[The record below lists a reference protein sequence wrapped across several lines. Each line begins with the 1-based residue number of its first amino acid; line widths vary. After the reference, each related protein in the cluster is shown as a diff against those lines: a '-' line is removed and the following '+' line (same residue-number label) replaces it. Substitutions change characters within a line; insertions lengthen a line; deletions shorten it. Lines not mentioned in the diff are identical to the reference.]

1 MSNMKIDSDTE
12 MLAIVIPFYKAKFFD
27 ATLKSL
33 SAQTDKRFKIYI
45 GDDGSP
51 DDITKMLD
59 NYREH
64 FCFEY
69 KRFEENLGKKALP
82 RQWERCVKMTA
93 GEEWIVLLGDDD
105 VLGDGVVAAFY
116 KNISLKANAI
126 NSIRYASCT
135 IDENGVQTSKIFF
148 NPTIESAID
157 FFFKKQRSSLSEYV
171 FKVSKINE
179 VGFKNFELGWCSDIL
194 AVLEFSDFGAVYS
207 INEALVNV
215 RISSQ
220 SISGNQDNH
229 KLKFKAAFR
238 FLYYLI
244 ANKKAHFSDF
254 QQKKILEE
262 MSKVYLNQKKNLLFF
277 AKVSIQYW
285 IRGLFREYCIF
296 ILSFFKIVFKTK

>member
-1 MSNMKIDSDTE
+1 MIDTKMHRATE

-33 SAQTDKRFKIYI
+33 AAQTDKRFKVYI

-51 DDITKMLD
+51 EDIKKLLA
-59 NYREH
+59 NYRDH

-69 KRFEENLGKKALP
+69 KRFDENIGKEALP
-82 RQWERCVKMTA
+82 RQWERCVKMTT
-93 GEEWIVLLGDDD
+93 GEKWVLLLGDDD

-116 KNISLKANAI
+116 KNVPLKAEAI

-135 IDENGVQTSKIFF
+135 IDENGMQTSKVFF

-171 FKVSKINE
+171 FKVTKINE

-244 ANKKAHFSDF
+244 ANKKAHFTDF

-262 MSKVYLNQKKNLLFF
+262 ISKVYLNQKKNLFF
-277 AKVSIQYW
+277 FTKISIQYW

-296 ILSFFKIVFKTK
+296 ILSFFKIVFKIK